1 MTDFLKELTNFLAA
15 DVRTAVP
22 LLLAATG
29 LIFSERSGIVNIGAE
44 GMMLIGALAGVAGS
58 YFLGHAWMGVLV
70 AALVGVLLGL
80 LFGFLVVTAR
90 ASQIVIGAAFNL
102 LGLGLTTSLAR
113 VIFGVNTS
121 PPPIDAFKPV
131 AVPGLSRIPVLGEVI
146 FHQTQLTYLALV
158 LVPVTYF
165 ILFKTTLGL
174 KVRAVGEY
182 PRAAD
187 TVGINVYRIRY
198 GASMVCG
205 MFCGLA
211 GAYLS
216 LSLLNFFTENMTAGK
231 GFIAL
236 ATVIFGKWNPFGVLG
251 AALVFG
257 AGEALQYRLQAAGAN
272 VPYQL
277 LLMIPYLLTIAALA
291 GFVGRAV
298 PPASSGRPY
307 VKE

>member
-1 MTDFLKELTNFLAA
+1 MTDVLREITNFLAA

-29 LIFSERSGIVNIGAE
+29 LIFSERAGIVNIGAE
-44 GMMLIGALAGVAGS
+44 GIMLIGALAGVVGS
-58 YFLGHAWMGVLV
+58 YFLGEAWLGVLV
-70 AALVGVLLGL
+70 AAMAGGLLGL
-80 LFGFLVVTAR
+80 FFAFLVVTAR
-90 ASQIVIGAAFNL
+90 ADQVVIGAAFNI

-113 VIFGVNTS
+113 VIFGVNIS

-131 AVPGLSRIPVLGEVI
+131 PLPVLSKIPVLGEVL
-146 FHQTQLTYLALV
+146 FYQSELTYLALL

-165 ILFKTTLGL
+165 VLFKTTLGL
-174 KVRAVGEY
+174 KIRSVGEY

-198 GASMVCG
+198 GASLVSG
-205 MFCGLA
+205 IFCGLA
-211 GAYLS
+211 GSYLS

-236 ATVIFGKWNPFGVLG
+236 ATVTFGKWNPFGVL
-251 AALVFG
+251 AAAMLFG
-257 AGEALQYRLQAAGAN
+257 AGEALQYRLQATGAN
-272 VPYQL
+272 IPYQI
-277 LLMIPYLLTIAALA
+277 LLMIPYILTIAALA

-298 PPASSGRPY
+298 PPASIGKPY